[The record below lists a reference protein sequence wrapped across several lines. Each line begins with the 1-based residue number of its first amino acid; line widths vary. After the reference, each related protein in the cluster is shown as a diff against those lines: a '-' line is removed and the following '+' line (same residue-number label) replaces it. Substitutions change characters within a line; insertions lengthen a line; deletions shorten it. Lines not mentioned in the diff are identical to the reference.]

1 MIKRRKFIRAVSYLV
16 ALCIAVGAAGIFSGR
31 AKASYEATLGKV
43 RFEALASLCEYI
55 HELSGGLSLLSVSQG
70 DAVADSSGYVGARA
84 AGAMGCT
91 ACFKAE
97 NSANINRFLES
108 VYELSQEFSGDEQ
121 SRKSASAFSDYA
133 EELYHHL
140 SDVYSAAAGGKYSLV
155 EYGSVYSAENKP
167 YFENYLD
174 FSNGREN
181 ELFNRTED
189 AYAGGGH
196 FAVLYGEETVPLD
209 YAKEKASRLIGIDEV
224 LWREGETTRINGFEI
239 YSLIHGNTEVEITKS
254 GGKLCRLIN
263 PLPCSETVY
272 SGRDALARA
281 KEFIGGQG
289 YDATELIAARINPFT
304 ADFSFAPVVNGVML
318 MTAKVSVSVCLASG
332 EITFF
337 DATEY
342 IKNYRENISVNG
354 SVPDLRNNLS
364 DELNVLKTAVCFAEA
379 DGRERL
385 CYLAVCQHES
395 EYLWVYID
403 YSSLRV
409 IKMQKISFTEL
420 N

>member
-16 ALCIAVGAAGIFSGR
+16 ALCVAVGAAGMFSGR

-70 DAVADSSGYVGARA
+70 DAVADSSGYIGARA
-84 AGAMGCT
+84 AGAMGCI
-91 ACFKAE
+91 ACFKNE

-108 VYELSQEFSGDEQ
+108 VYELSQGFSGDEQ
-121 SRKSASAFSDYA
+121 SRKAASAFSDYA

-140 SDVYSAAAGGKYSLV
+140 SDVYAAAAGGKYSLV
-155 EYGSVYSAENKP
+155 EYGSIYLSENKP

-174 FSNGREN
+174 FANGRED
-181 ELFNRTED
+181 ELFNRAED

-196 FAVLYGEETVPLD
+196 FAVLNGEETVSPD
-209 YAKEKASRLIGIDEV
+209 FAKEKASGLIGIDEV
-224 LWREGETTRINGFEI
+224 LWREGEAKQTNGFEI
-239 YSLIHGNTEVEITKS
+239 YTLIHGDTEIEITRS
-254 GGKLCRLIN
+254 GGRLCKLIN
-263 PLPCSETVY
+263 PMPCSQAVY
-272 SGRDALARA
+272 SGKDALVRA
-281 KEFIGGQG
+281 KEFVAEQG
-289 YDATELIAARINPFT
+289 CDATELIAARINPFT
-304 ADFSFAPVVNGVML
+304 ADFSLVPVVNGVML
-318 MTAKVSVSVCLASG
+318 MTATVRVSVCLASR

-342 IKNYRENISVNG
+342 IKNYRENIAVYDSA
-354 SVPDLRNNLS
+354 PDLKNILP

-385 CYLAVCQHES
+385 CYLAICEHERK
-395 EYLWVYID
+395 YLWVYID
-403 YSSLRV
+403 YSSLEV
-409 IKMQKISFTEL
+409 IKMQKISFTDL